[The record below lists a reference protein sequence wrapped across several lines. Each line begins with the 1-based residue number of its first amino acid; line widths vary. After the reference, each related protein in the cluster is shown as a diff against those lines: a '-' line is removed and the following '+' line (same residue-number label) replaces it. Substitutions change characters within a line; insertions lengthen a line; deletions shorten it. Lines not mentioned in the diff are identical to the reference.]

1 MCLISALITYELLL
15 DYTFTHPRTEKKKK
29 EKMKERKKD
38 KCWVLIPNIAVTDT
52 DLWGIYSLKK
62 FFEVVNF
69 LIIKIKIL
77 NQMKIVCKV
86 PKITR
91 TRHKYTAI
99 TNNPRA

>member
-1 MCLISALITYELLL
+1 
-15 DYTFTHPRTEKKKK
+15 
-29 EKMKERKKD
+29 MKERKKD

-77 NQMKIVCKV
+77 NQMKILSI
-86 PKITR
+86 KIPCIL
-91 TRHKYTAI
+91 HS
-99 TNNPRA
+99 TNNLLVTSIDLYF